1 MKDIV
6 AQAFGI
12 GAFIVAM
19 LSFQQKKQ
27 KTIAFM
33 QFVSSALFT
42 VNYLMLGA
50 TVGFWLNIVGMV
62 RGLVFSQRERREWAR
77 HIAWPAAMIT
87 ACALIVM
94 LNGIS
99 LLNILPVVGMIFSTL
114 ALRAEKAST
123 VRLLSLGS
131 VPCWFIYN
139 FASGTIGGTL
149 TEIANLVSILVG
161 MLRLD
166 RKKANTEK

>member
-1 MKDIV
+1 MKDVI

-12 GAFIVAM
+12 AAFIVAM

-50 TVGFWLNIVGMV
+50 TVGFWMNIVGMV
-62 RGLVFSQRERREWAR
+62 RGLVFSQRNEHAWAR
-77 HIAWPAAMIT
+77 HIIWPILIIG

-94 LNGIS
+94 LSEVS
-99 LLNILPVVGMIFSTL
+99 LLNILPVIGMIFSTL
-114 ALRAEKAST
+114 ALRCEKAST
-123 VRLLSLGS
+123 VRLLMLGS

-149 TEIANLVSILVG
+149 TEIANLISILVG
-161 MLRLD
+161 MYRLD
-166 RKKANTEK
+166 RKRGNTEK